1 MYINCTQKKSTEVT
15 ICHSLYNQ
23 SIWAVDS
30 TLCTG
35 WRGEM
40 GQYNINENSK

>member
-1 MYINCTQKKSTEVT
+1 MEEYCIK
-15 ICHSLYNQ
+15 

-35 WRGEM
+35 GRGEM